1 MRLSKDNIARF
12 AKYAILLAVTAVS
25 LYPVIW
31 IILGSFKGK
40 DELMLNTWGLPREWR
55 FSNYAEAWMNSGLS
69 RAFVNSLVI
78 SCGSLAILVIVSTM
92 AAFALTRLRFKGS
105 KIVHSGFMVI
115 MMIPLH
121 ATLIPLFLMMTKM
134 NLSNTYISLILPY
147 VTFGLP
153 VAIFI
158 LTGFL
163 KDFPDSIEESAVID
177 GASMIRVFFSM
188 TVPMSKPAI
197 ATVAIYSFVTM
208 WNELLFA
215 VVFMSKK
222 SMMTIPVVL
231 TMFKGQYTTDYVSM
245 LAAIVIAILPSLLI
259 YIFFNQ
265 QIIAGMTSGAVKG

>member
-1 MRLSKDNIARF
+1 MRLPKENIARF
-12 AKYAILLAVTAVS
+12 AKWMVLIAVMIVS

-31 IILGSFKGK
+31 IILGSLKGN

-55 FSNYAEAWMNSGLS
+55 FSNYAEAWLNSGIS
-69 RAFVNSLVI
+69 RAFINSLMV
-78 SCGSLAILVIVSTM
+78 SCGSLLILIIVSTM

-105 KIVHSGFMVI
+105 KLVRSGFMVI

-121 ATLIPLFLMMTKM
+121 VTLIPLFLSMTKM
-134 NLSNTYISLILPY
+134 NLNNTYFSLILPY

-163 KDFPDSIEESAVID
+163 KAFPDSIEESAVID
-177 GASMIRVFFSM
+177 GASMIRVFFTM
-188 TVPMSKPAI
+188 TVPMSKPSI

-208 WNELLFA
+208 WNELLYA

-245 LAAIVIAILPSLLI
+245 LAAIVMGILPSLLI
-259 YIFFNQ
+259 YVFFNR
-265 QIIAGMTSGAVKG
+265 QIIAGMASGAVKG

>member
-12 AKYAILLAVTAVS
+12 FKYAVLLAVTAVS

-31 IILGSFKGK
+31 IILGSMKGN
-40 DELMLNTWGLPREWR
+40 DELMLNTWGLPQAWR
-55 FSNYAEAWMNSGLS
+55 FINYTEAWMNSGLS
-69 RAFVNSLVI
+69 RAFVNSLVV
-78 SCGSLAILVIVSTM
+78 SCGSLLILVVVSTM
-92 AAFALTRLRFKGS
+92 AAFALTRLKFKGS
-105 KIVHSGFMVI
+105 NLVHSSFMVI

-121 ATLIPLFLMMTKM
+121 ATLIPLFLMMTNM
-134 NLSNTYISLILPY
+134 NMSNTYLSLILPY

-163 KDFPDSIEESAVID
+163 KEFPDSIEESAVID
-177 GASMIRVFFSM
+177 GASMIRVFFTM

-208 WNELLFA
+208 WNELLYA
-215 VVFMSKK
+215 VVFMSKQ